1 MPHMTLRRLLNDKN
15 ITIVAFL
22 LPALVLYG
30 TFVIIPIFQSFRFS
44 LYHWDGLGP
53 LTRFIGLEN
62 YATLLH
68 DETFW
73 QALRNNFALVG
84 FSLVTQL
91 PPAVLLAVLLT
102 GAMRGR
108 DFFRTMFFSP
118 QILSAVAT
126 GYLFYYIYEP
136 TFGLLNQALKLLG
149 LGTLARGWLGDQMLA
164 LPAVLVVISWRH
176 IGFYMVLFMAAIEG
190 IPDEIFEAAQI
201 DGCNKRQLVWHIT
214 LPLMSGAIRTA
225 AVLAMVG
232 SIKYFDLIW
241 IMTRGGPVH
250 ASELIATYMY
260 KETFLNWH
268 MGYGATLAFAL
279 FVVAFAV
286 SLLFLRL
293 TSRGERAEEAALAAM

>member
-1 MPHMTLRRLLNDKN
+1 MSLRRLLNDKN

-22 LPALVLYG
+22 LPAFVLYG
-30 TFVIIPIFQSFRFS
+30 TFVIIPIFKSFRFS

-91 PPAVLLAVLLT
+91 PPAVILAVLLT
-102 GAMRGR
+102 GAIRGR

-136 TFGLLNQALKLLG
+136 TFGMLNQALKLVG
-149 LGTLARGWLGDQMLA
+149 LGALARGWLGDQMLA
-164 LPAVLVVISWRH
+164 LPAVLAVISWRH

-268 MGYGATLAFAL
+268 MGYGATLAVAL
-279 FVVAFAV
+279 FVVAFSV

>member
-1 MPHMTLRRLLNDKN
+1 
-15 ITIVAFL
+15 
-22 LPALVLYG
+22 
-30 TFVIIPIFQSFRFS
+30 
-44 LYHWDGLGP
+44 
-53 LTRFIGLEN
+53 
-62 YATLLH
+62 
-68 DETFW
+68 
-73 QALRNNFALVG
+73 
-84 FSLVTQL
+84 
-91 PPAVLLAVLLT
+91 LT
-102 GAMRGR
+102 GAIRGR
-108 DFFRTMFFSP
+108 DFFRTMFFST

-136 TFGLLNQALKLLG
+136 TFGMLNQALKLVG
-149 LGTLARGWLGDQMLA
+149 LGALARGWLGDQMLA
-164 LPAVLVVISWRH
+164 LPAVLAVISWRH

-268 MGYGATLAFAL
+268 MGYGATLAVAL
-279 FVVAFAV
+279 FVVAFSV

>member
-1 MPHMTLRRLLNDKN
+1 MRLLLNDKN

-62 YATLLH
+62 YVTLLR

-102 GAMRGR
+102 GAIRGR

-136 TFGLLNQALKLLG
+136 TFGMLNQALKLLG
-149 LGTLARGWLGDQMLA
+149 LGALARGWLGDQMLA
-164 LPAVLVVISWRH
+164 LPAVLAVISWRH

-225 AVLAMVG
+225 AVLVMVG

-279 FVVAFAV
+279 FVVAFSA

>member
-1 MPHMTLRRLLNDKN
+1 MSLRRFLNDKN

-62 YATLLH
+62 YATLLR

-102 GAMRGR
+102 GAIRGR

-149 LGTLARGWLGDQMLA
+149 LGALARGWLGDQMLA
-164 LPAVLVVISWRH
+164 LPAVLAVISWRH

-225 AVLAMVG
+225 AVLVMVG

-279 FVVAFAV
+279 FVVAFSA

-293 TSRGERAEEAALAAM
+293 TSRGERAEDAALAAM

>member
-1 MPHMTLRRLLNDKN
+1 MRRLLNDKN

-62 YATLLH
+62 YATLLR

-102 GAMRGR
+102 GAIRGR
-108 DFFRTMFFSP
+108 DLFRTMFFSP

-149 LGTLARGWLGDQMLA
+149 LGALARGWLGDQMLA
-164 LPAVLVVISWRH
+164 LPAVLAVISWRH

-225 AVLAMVG
+225 AVLVMVG

-268 MGYGATLAFAL
+268 MGYGATLAVAL
-279 FVVAFAV
+279 FVVAFSV

>member
-1 MPHMTLRRLLNDKN
+1 MKSMRRQLNDKN

-62 YATLLH
+62 YVTLLR

-102 GAMRGR
+102 GAIRGR

-136 TFGLLNQALKLLG
+136 TFGMLNQALKLLG
-149 LGTLARGWLGDQMLA
+149 LGALARGWLGDQMLA
-164 LPAVLVVISWRH
+164 LPAVLAVISWRH

-225 AVLAMVG
+225 AVLVMVG

-279 FVVAFAV
+279 FVVAFSA

>member
-1 MPHMTLRRLLNDKN
+1 MSLRRLLNDKN

-22 LPALVLYG
+22 LPAFVLYG

-91 PPAVLLAVLLT
+91 PPAVILAVLLT
-102 GAMRGR
+102 GAIRGR

-136 TFGLLNQALKLLG
+136 TFGMLNQALKLVG
-149 LGTLARGWLGDQMLA
+149 LGALARGWLGDQMLA
-164 LPAVLVVISWRH
+164 LPAVLAVISWRH

-268 MGYGATLAFAL
+268 MGYGATLAVAL
-279 FVVAFAV
+279 FVVAFSV

>member
-1 MPHMTLRRLLNDKN
+1 MRRLLNDKN

-62 YATLLH
+62 YATLLR

-102 GAMRGR
+102 GAIRGR

-149 LGTLARGWLGDQMLA
+149 LGALARGWLGDQMLA
-164 LPAVLVVISWRH
+164 LPAVLAVISWRH

-225 AVLAMVG
+225 AVLVMVG

-279 FVVAFAV
+279 FVVAFSV

>member
-1 MPHMTLRRLLNDKN
+1 MRRLLNDKN

-62 YATLLH
+62 YATLLR

-102 GAMRGR
+102 GAIRGR

-149 LGTLARGWLGDQMLA
+149 LGALARGWLGDQMLA
-164 LPAVLVVISWRH
+164 LPAVLAVISWRH

-225 AVLAMVG
+225 AVLVMVG

-279 FVVAFAV
+279 FVVAFSV

-293 TSRGERAEEAALAAM
+293 TSRGERTEEAALAAM

>member
-1 MPHMTLRRLLNDKN
+1 MSLRRLLNDKN

-91 PPAVLLAVLLT
+91 PPAVILAVLLT
-102 GAMRGR
+102 GAIRGR

-136 TFGLLNQALKLLG
+136 TFGMLNQALKLVG
-149 LGTLARGWLGDQMLA
+149 LGALARGWLGDQMLA
-164 LPAVLVVISWRH
+164 LPAVLAVISWRH

-268 MGYGATLAFAL
+268 MGYGATLAVAL
-279 FVVAFAV
+279 FVVAFSV

>member
-1 MPHMTLRRLLNDKN
+1 MSLRRFLNDKN

-62 YATLLH
+62 YATLLR

-102 GAMRGR
+102 GAIRGR

-136 TFGLLNQALKLLG
+136 TFGMLNQALKLLG
-149 LGTLARGWLGDQMLA
+149 LGVFARGWLGDQMLA
-164 LPAVLVVISWRH
+164 LPAVLAVISWRH

-190 IPDEIFEAAQI
+190 IPDEVFEAAQI

-225 AVLAMVG
+225 AVLVMVG

-268 MGYGATLAFAL
+268 MGYGATLAVAL
-279 FVVAFAV
+279 FVVAFSA

-293 TSRGERAEEAALAAM
+293 TSRGERAEDAALAAM

>member
-1 MPHMTLRRLLNDKN
+1 MSLRRFLNDKN

-22 LPALVLYG
+22 LPPLVLYC

-44 LYHWDGLGP
+44 LYQWDGLGP

-62 YATLLH
+62 YATLLR

-102 GAMRGR
+102 GAIRGR

-136 TFGLLNQALKLLG
+136 TFGMLNQALKLLG
-149 LGTLARGWLGDQMLA
+149 LGVFARGWLGDQMLA
-164 LPAVLVVISWRH
+164 LPAVLAVISWRH

-225 AVLAMVG
+225 AVLVMVG

-279 FVVAFAV
+279 FVVAFSV

-293 TSRGERAEEAALAAM
+293 TSRGERAEDAALAAM

>member
-1 MPHMTLRRLLNDKN
+1 MRRLLNDKN

-62 YATLLH
+62 YATLLR

-102 GAMRGR
+102 GAIRGR

-149 LGTLARGWLGDQMLA
+149 LGALARGWLGDQMLA
-164 LPAVLVVISWRH
+164 LPAVLAVISWRH

-225 AVLAMVG
+225 AVLVMVG

-268 MGYGATLAFAL
+268 MGYGATLAVAL
-279 FVVAFAV
+279 FVVAFSV

>member
-1 MPHMTLRRLLNDKN
+1 MRRPLHDKN

-62 YATLLH
+62 YATLLR

-73 QALRNNFALVG
+73 QALRNNLALVG
-84 FSLVTQL
+84 FSLITQL

-102 GAMRGR
+102 GAIRGR

-136 TFGLLNQALKLLG
+136 TFGMLNQALKLLG
-149 LGTLARGWLGDQMLA
+149 LGGLARGWLGDQMLA
-164 LPAVLVVISWRH
+164 LPAVLAVISWRH

-225 AVLAMVG
+225 AVLVMVG

-268 MGYGATLAFAL
+268 MGYGATLAVAL
-279 FVVAFAV
+279 FVVAFSV

>member
-1 MPHMTLRRLLNDKN
+1 MTLRRLLNDKN